1 MPFQQSSNI
10 LVIESDP
17 EGRSF
22 LRTTL
27 STNEYLLSEAT
38 TATAGLKQIEALCPD
53 AILLD
58 PALPDMDGL
67 DVIRQLRL
75 LNYMLPI
82 IVLSGKANEID
93 KVTALDAGADDFVE
107 KPFGVAELLARL
119 RAALRRVGPLAEKN
133 EESIFRTKGLSV
145 NFDKREVRVES
156 RVVHLSPIE
165 FKLLSMFARHPNRIL
180 THSILIREIWGPEG
194 DGNCVRSLRVYVGHL
209 RRKLS
214 SGTNGWHPLQ
224 TRAGVGY
231 QFQTD

>member
-1 MPFQQSSNI
+1 MPSQQSCNI

-67 DVIRQLRL
+67 DVIRQVRL
-75 LNYMLPI
+75 LNYMFPI
-82 IVLSGKANEID
+82 IVLSDKANEID

-107 KPFGVAELLARL
+107 KPFGVGELLARL
-119 RAALRRVGPLAEKN
+119 RAALRRVPPLAEKS
-133 EESIFRTKGLSV
+133 EEPVFRTKELLV
-145 NFDKREVRVES
+145 NFAMREVRVEGQ
-156 RVVHLSPIE
+156 VVHLTPIE
-165 FKLLSMFARHPNRIL
+165 FKLLRMFTRYPNRVL
-180 THSILIREIWGPEG
+180 THSILIREVWGPEG
-194 DGNCVRSLRVYVGHL
+194 NGDQVRSLRVYVGSL
-209 RRKLS
+209 RRKLCAG
-214 SGTNGWHPLQ
+214 SGNRQPLQ
-224 TRAGVGY
+224 TKAGVGY